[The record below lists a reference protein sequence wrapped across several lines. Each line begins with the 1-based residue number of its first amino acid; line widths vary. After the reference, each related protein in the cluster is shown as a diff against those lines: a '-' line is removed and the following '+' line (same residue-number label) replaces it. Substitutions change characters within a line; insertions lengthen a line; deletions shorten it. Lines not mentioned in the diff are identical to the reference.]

1 MKLIKVVKQVN
12 PETFSP
18 EVFLTI
24 QTSIEALTDVWVLGE
39 EAYSILGT
47 EFANLLREY
56 KNEINRTT

>member
-12 PETFSP
+12 QETFEP

-24 QTSIEALTDVWVLGE
+24 KLSIEALTDVWVLGE

-47 EFANLLREY
+47 EFVNLLKEY
-56 KNEINRTT
+56 KNETNR